1 MQAFD
6 RTEDT
11 ARDSRI
17 SLGPSIDFIQ
27 LEAEDAEGYSWKEK
41 TECNVDVRGK
51 GSDSGRGGGDV
62 AGDERHKLSLHA

>member
-41 TECNVDVRGK
+41 TELQCRRQGQ
-51 GSDSGRGGGDV
+51 GIG
-62 AGDERHKLSLHA
+62 